1 MFVESSFAQRINRD
15 VELLMKSGNIPLPIK
30 EIGNDLIGKKSSVS
44 LFLHKTNLNSFKN
57 IFLRTNK

>member
-30 EIGNDLIGKKSSVS
+30 EIGNDLIGKKKQCFFV
-44 LFLHKTNLNSFKN
+44 FA
-57 IFLRTNK
+57 